1 MSVTGCYASCWI
13 IFHVQ
18 QRRVLM
24 FERYAFDAKKAIF
37 LAHIE
42 AVHRKEQSISVG
54 DLLAGITWDTKSRA
68 CKIAPLKERAVLL
81 RSLVGIP
88 HLPSTSLPYER
99 GADIPLDNDAKKAVA
114 YAAEEADLDRQYWID
129 SDHLLRGL
137 LRFPNNAAE
146 AMSKADISLDSLR
159 SASVQHRNEFPPA
172 PIPKWAG
179 ARKLVKKYWV
189 RGLIA
194 AILFTIFAYIKSQG

>member
-1 MSVTGCYASCWI
+1 
-13 IFHVQ
+13 
-18 QRRVLM
+18 M

-54 DLLAGITWDTKSRA
+54 DLLAGITWNAESRA
-68 CKIAPLKERAVLL
+68 CKITPLKERAVML

-88 HLPSTSLPYER
+88 HLPSTSIPYER
-99 GADIPLDNDAKKAVA
+99 GADIPLDSDAKKAVA

-137 LRFPNNAAE
+137 LRFSNNAAE

-159 SASVQHRNEFPPA
+159 SASVQHQNEFPPA

-179 ARKLVKKYWV
+179 AKKFVKRYWV
-189 RGLIA
+189 RGVVA
-194 AILFTIFAYIKSQG
+194 AILLMIFAYIKLQG